1 MEKFVT
7 NTQERAFP
15 EATSSAPVSDP
26 ARAGGGGG
34 GCGAGNGG
42 NRGDG
47 GIRLLLEILPASRH
61 MCGGEGGEGSGVCWR
76 EREIEQ
82 GGGRRGRE
90 GRKEEGS
97 EEEGR
102 EYQ

>member
-7 NTQERAFP
+7 NTQERASP
-15 EATSSAPVSDP
+15 AATSSAPVSDP

-42 NRGDG
+42 NSCDG

-76 EREIEQ
+76 EREIEL
-82 GGGRRGRE
+82 GGGRRGE
-90 GRKEEGS
+90 GGKEG
-97 EEEGR
+97 GGH
-102 EYQ
+102 